1 MYIARFIL
9 QTKTPLHCGGGS
21 DPSLDQPVNRDSYG
35 LWRIQGSSVAGIL
48 RSYVRDA
55 EPKQEDILFGHH
67 NASKTT
73 SSNSTVDQSA
83 SLVWCSD
90 ALLLDFDENYAF
102 KKIASGNDI
111 GFSVGPFVRD
121 HVNIDLEKG
130 TATDGGKYDEE
141 IVPPGVKFA
150 IELKLD
156 GWNEELSADKSDA
169 FLKLCSAI
177 KQGLITFGGKT
188 VSGYGKVDCTYAEV
202 RELNLKSKDDLETYL
217 NLSDSP
223 VFADNEGHSVELLKV
238 DELTSKDDYLY
249 TGKLVLPLVSNG
261 PILVGGTNSKDSEV
275 DMVCLMTPILDDK
288 KKDYIYKYTIPGSSL
303 RGVIRHRVFDILKA
317 LDKYSDKNDE
327 LNSIFGSVS
336 GKNGSA
342 GHVKC
347 SDIYLGVDKAQHVQH
362 VAIDRF
368 TGGAIDGALFDEAPI
383 WESCLLLKTEI
394 EFTDLTAFQTAVL
407 MHALLDICTGDAPI
421 GGGTNRG
428 NGVVRIKDLDKGIL
442 TALQNVEAKVCHG
455 KENLDVKDQAQ
466 LNQWLDDLDGELI
479 K

>member
-48 RSYVRDA
+48 RSYIKDA
-55 EPKQEDILFGHH
+55 EPELEDILFGHQ
-67 NASKTT
+67 NRNF
-73 SSNSTVDQSA
+73 SSLDQSA

-90 ALLLDFDENYAF
+90 ASLLDFDDDFAF
-102 KKIASGNDI
+102 KKIASGKDI
-111 GFSVGPFVRD
+111 GFGVGPFVRD

-156 GWNEELSADKSDA
+156 DWNEELSADKSDA

-188 VSGYGKVDCTYAEV
+188 VSGYGKVVCTYAEV
-202 RELNLKSKDDLETYL
+202 KELNLKNKDDLETYL

-238 DELTSKDDYLY
+238 DDFTSKDGSLY

-288 KKDYIYKYTIPGSSL
+288 KKDYIYKYTISGSSL

-317 LDKYSDKNDE
+317 LDKDNESSDE

-342 GHVKC
+342 GHIKC
-347 SDIYLGVDKAQHVQH
+347 SDIYLDVDKAQHVQH

-368 TGGAIDGALFDEAPI
+368 TGGAIDGALFDEAPV
-383 WESCLLLKTEI
+383 WESGLLLKTEI
-394 EFTDLTAFQTAVL
+394 EFTDLTALQTAVL

-442 TALQNVEAKVCHG
+442 SALQNVEAKVSHG
-455 KENLDVKDQAQ
+455 KEILDVKNQAQ

>member
-48 RSYVRDA
+48 RSYIKDA
-55 EPKQEDILFGHH
+55 EPELEDILFGHQ
-67 NASKTT
+67 NRNF
-73 SSNSTVDQSA
+73 SSLDQSA

-90 ALLLDFDENYAF
+90 ASLLDFDDDFAF
-102 KKIASGNDI
+102 KKIASGKDI
-111 GFSVGPFVRD
+111 GFGVGPFVRD

-188 VSGYGKVDCTYAEV
+188 VSGYGKVVCTYAEV
-202 RELNLKSKDDLETYL
+202 KELNLKNKDDLETYL

-238 DELTSKDDYLY
+238 DDFTSKDGSLY

-288 KKDYIYKYTIPGSSL
+288 KKDYIYKYTISGSSL

-317 LDKYSDKNDE
+317 LDKDNESSDE

-342 GHVKC
+342 GHIKC
-347 SDIYLGVDKAQHVQH
+347 SDIYLDVDKAQHVQH

-368 TGGAIDGALFDEAPI
+368 TGGAIDGALFDEAPV
-383 WESCLLLKTEI
+383 WESGLLLKTEI
-394 EFTDLTAFQTAVL
+394 EFTDLTALQTAVL

-442 TALQNVEAKVCHG
+442 SALQNVEAKVSHG
-455 KENLDVKDQAQ
+455 KEILDVKDQAQ

>member
-48 RSYVRDA
+48 RSYIKDA
-55 EPKQEDILFGHH
+55 EPELEDILFGHQ
-67 NASKTT
+67 NRNF
-73 SSNSTVDQSA
+73 SSLDQSA

-90 ALLLDFDENYAF
+90 ASLLDFDDDFAF
-102 KKIASGNDI
+102 KKIASGKDI
-111 GFSVGPFVRD
+111 GFGVGPFVRD

-188 VSGYGKVDCTYAEV
+188 VSGYGKVVCTYAEV
-202 RELNLKSKDDLETYL
+202 KELNLKNKDDLETYL

-238 DELTSKDDYLY
+238 DDFTSKDGSLY

-288 KKDYIYKYTIPGSSL
+288 KKDYIYKYTISGSSL

-317 LDKYSDKNDE
+317 LDKDNESSDE

-342 GHVKC
+342 GHIKC
-347 SDIYLGVDKAQHVQH
+347 SDIYLDVDKAQHVQH

-368 TGGAIDGALFDEAPI
+368 TGGAIDGALFDEAPV
-383 WESCLLLKTEI
+383 WESGLLLKTEI
-394 EFTDLTAFQTAVL
+394 EFTDLTALQTAVL

-442 TALQNVEAKVCHG
+442 YALQNVEAKVSHG
-455 KENLDVKDQAQ
+455 KEILDVKDQAQ

>member
-48 RSYVRDA
+48 RSYIKDA
-55 EPKQEDILFGHH
+55 EPELEDILFGHQ
-67 NASKTT
+67 NRNF
-73 SSNSTVDQSA
+73 SSLDQSA

-90 ALLLDFDENYAF
+90 ASLLDFDDDFAF
-102 KKIASGNDI
+102 KKIASGKDI
-111 GFSVGPFVRD
+111 GFGVGPFVRD

-188 VSGYGKVDCTYAEV
+188 VSGYGKVVCTYAEV
-202 RELNLKSKDDLETYL
+202 KELNLKNKDDLETYL

-238 DELTSKDDYLY
+238 DDFTSKDGSLY

-288 KKDYIYKYTIPGSSL
+288 KKDYIYKYTISGSSL

-317 LDKYSDKNDE
+317 LDKDNESSDV

-342 GHVKC
+342 GHIKC
-347 SDIYLGVDKAQHVQH
+347 SDIYLDVDKAQHVQH

-368 TGGAIDGALFDEAPI
+368 TGGAIDGALFDEAPV
-383 WESCLLLKTEI
+383 WESGLLLKTEI
-394 EFTDLTAFQTAVL
+394 EFTDLTALQTAVL

-442 TALQNVEAKVCHG
+442 SALQNVEAKVSHG
-455 KENLDVKDQAQ
+455 KEILDVKDQAQ

>member
-48 RSYVRDA
+48 RSYIKDA
-55 EPKQEDILFGHH
+55 EPELEDILFGHQ
-67 NASKTT
+67 NRNF
-73 SSNSTVDQSA
+73 SSLDQSA

-90 ALLLDFDENYAF
+90 ASLLDFDDDFAF
-102 KKIASGNDI
+102 KKIASGKDI
-111 GFSVGPFVRD
+111 GFGVGPFVRD

-156 GWNEELSADKSDA
+156 GWNEELGADKSDA

-188 VSGYGKVDCTYAEV
+188 VSGYGKVVCTYAEV
-202 RELNLKSKDDLETYL
+202 KELNLKNKDDLETYL

-238 DELTSKDDYLY
+238 DDFTSKDGSLY

-288 KKDYIYKYTIPGSSL
+288 KKDYIYKYTISGSSL

-317 LDKYSDKNDE
+317 LDKDNESSDE

-342 GHVKC
+342 GHIKC
-347 SDIYLGVDKAQHVQH
+347 SDIYLDVDKAQHVQH

-368 TGGAIDGALFDEAPI
+368 TGGAIDGALFDEAPV
-383 WESCLLLKTEI
+383 WESGLLLKTEI
-394 EFTDLTAFQTAVL
+394 EFTDLTALQTAVL

-442 TALQNVEAKVCHG
+442 SALQNVEAKVSHG
-455 KENLDVKDQAQ
+455 KEILDVKDQAQ

>member
-48 RSYVRDA
+48 RSYIKDA
-55 EPKQEDILFGHH
+55 EPELEDILFGHQ
-67 NASKTT
+67 NRNF
-73 SSNSTVDQSA
+73 SSLDQSA

-90 ALLLDFDENYAF
+90 ASLLDFDDDFAF
-102 KKIASGNDI
+102 KKIASGKDI
-111 GFSVGPFVRD
+111 GFGVGPFVRD

-156 GWNEELSADKSDA
+156 GWNEELGADKSDA

-188 VSGYGKVDCTYAEV
+188 VSGYGKVVCTYAEV
-202 RELNLKSKDDLETYL
+202 KELNLKNKDDLETYL

-238 DELTSKDDYLY
+238 DDFTSKDGSLY

-275 DMVCLMTPILDDK
+275 DMMCLMTPILDDK
-288 KKDYIYKYTIPGSSL
+288 KKDYIYKYTISGSSL

-317 LDKYSDKNDE
+317 LDKDNESSDE

-342 GHVKC
+342 GHIKC
-347 SDIYLGVDKAQHVQH
+347 SDIYLDVDKAQHVQH

-368 TGGAIDGALFDEAPI
+368 TGGAIDGALFDEAPV
-383 WESCLLLKTEI
+383 WESGLLLKTEI
-394 EFTDLTAFQTAVL
+394 EFTNLTALQTAVL

-442 TALQNVEAKVCHG
+442 TALQNVEAIVSHG
-455 KENLDVKDQAQ
+455 KEILNVKDQAQ

>member
-48 RSYVRDA
+48 RSYIKDA
-55 EPKQEDILFGHH
+55 EPELEDILFGHQ
-67 NASKTT
+67 NRNF
-73 SSNSTVDQSA
+73 SSLDQSA

-90 ALLLDFDENYAF
+90 ASLLDFDDDFAF
-102 KKIASGNDI
+102 KKIASGKDI
-111 GFSVGPFVRD
+111 GFGVGPFVRD

-188 VSGYGKVDCTYAEV
+188 VSGYGKVVCTYAEV
-202 RELNLKSKDDLETYL
+202 KELNLKNKDDLETYL

-238 DELTSKDDYLY
+238 DDFTSKDGSLY

-288 KKDYIYKYTIPGSSL
+288 KKDYIYKYTISGSSL

-317 LDKYSDKNDE
+317 LDKDNESSDE
-327 LNSIFGSVS
+327 LNGIFGSVS

-342 GHVKC
+342 GHIKC
-347 SDIYLGVDKAQHVQH
+347 SDIYLAVDKAQHVQH

-368 TGGAIDGALFDEAPI
+368 TGGAIDGALFDEAPV
-383 WESCLLLKTEI
+383 WESGLLLKTEI
-394 EFTDLTAFQTAVL
+394 EFTDLTALQTAVL

-442 TALQNVEAKVCHG
+442 SALQNVEAKVSHG
-455 KENLDVKDQAQ
+455 KEILDVKNQAQ

>member
-48 RSYVRDA
+48 RSYIKDA
-55 EPKQEDILFGHH
+55 EPELEDILFGHQ
-67 NASKTT
+67 NRNF
-73 SSNSTVDQSA
+73 SSLDQSA

-90 ALLLDFDENYAF
+90 ASLLDFDDDFAF
-102 KKIASGNDI
+102 KKIASGKDI
-111 GFSVGPFVRD
+111 GFGVGPFVRD

-156 GWNEELSADKSDA
+156 GWNEELSTDKSDA

-177 KQGLITFGGKT
+177 KHGLITFGGKT
-188 VSGYGKVDCTYAEV
+188 VSGYGKVVCTYAEV
-202 RELNLKSKDDLETYL
+202 KELNLKNKDDLETYL

-238 DELTSKDDYLY
+238 DDFTSKDGSLY

-261 PILVGGTNSKDSEV
+261 PILVGGTNTKDSEV
-275 DMVCLMTPILDDK
+275 DMVCLMTPILDEK

-317 LDKYSDKNDE
+317 LNKDNEQNDE

-342 GHVKC
+342 GHIKC
-347 SDIYLGVDKAQHVQH
+347 SDIYLDIDKAQHVQH

-368 TGGAIDGALFDEAPI
+368 TGGAIDGALFDEAPV
-383 WESCLLLKTEI
+383 WESGLLLKTEI
-394 EFTDLTAFQTAVL
+394 EFTALTALQTAVL

-442 TALQNVEAKVCHG
+442 TALQNVEAIVSHG
-455 KENLDVKDQAQ
+455 KEILNVKDQAQ

>member
-48 RSYVRDA
+48 RSYIKDA
-55 EPKQEDILFGHH
+55 EPELEDILFGHQ
-67 NASKTT
+67 NRNF
-73 SSNSTVDQSA
+73 SSLDQSA

-90 ALLLDFDENYAF
+90 ASLLDFDDDFAF
-102 KKIASGNDI
+102 KKIASGKDI
-111 GFSVGPFVRD
+111 GFGVGPFVRD

-141 IVPPGVKFA
+141 IVPPGIKFA

-188 VSGYGKVDCTYAEV
+188 VSGYGKVVCTYAEV
-202 RELNLKSKDDLETYL
+202 KELNLKNKDDLETYL

-238 DELTSKDDYLY
+238 DDFTSKDGSLY

-288 KKDYIYKYTIPGSSL
+288 KKDYIYKYTISGSSL

-317 LDKYSDKNDE
+317 LDKDNESSDE

-342 GHVKC
+342 GHIKC
-347 SDIYLGVDKAQHVQH
+347 SDIYLDVDKAQHVQH

-368 TGGAIDGALFDEAPI
+368 TGGAIDGALFDEAPV
-383 WESCLLLKTEI
+383 WESGLLLKTEI
-394 EFTDLTAFQTAVL
+394 EFTALTALQTAVL

-442 TALQNVEAKVCHG
+442 SALQNVEAKVSHG
-455 KENLDVKDQAQ
+455 KEILDVKNQAQ

>member
-1 MYIARFIL
+1 M
-9 QTKTPLHCGGGS
+9 
-21 DPSLDQPVNRDSYG
+21 
-35 LWRIQGSSVAGIL
+35 
-48 RSYVRDA
+48 
-55 EPKQEDILFGHH
+55 
-67 NASKTT
+67 
-73 SSNSTVDQSA
+73 
-83 SLVWCSD
+83 
-90 ALLLDFDENYAF
+90 
-102 KKIASGNDI
+102 
-111 GFSVGPFVRD
+111 
-121 HVNIDLEKG
+121 
-130 TATDGGKYDEE
+130 
-141 IVPPGVKFA
+141 
-150 IELKLD
+150 
-156 GWNEELSADKSDA
+156 SADKSDA

-383 WESCLLLKTEI
+383 WESGLLLKTEI

-455 KENLDVKDQAQ
+455 KEKLDVKDQAQ

>member
-9 QTKTPLHCGGGS
+9 QNKTPLHCGGGS

-35 LWRIQGSSVAGIL
+35 LWKIQGSSVAGIL

-67 NASKTT
+67 NATKTN

-156 GWNEELSADKSDA
+156 GWNEEISADKSDA

-188 VSGYGKVDCTYAEV
+188 VSGYGKVKCTYAEV
-202 RELNLKSKDDLETYL
+202 K
-217 NLSDSP
+217 
-223 VFADNEGHSVELLKV
+223 
-238 DELTSKDDYLY
+238 ELTSKDDSLY
-249 TGKLVLPLVSNG
+249 TGKLILPLVSNG
-261 PILVGGTNSKDSEV
+261 PILVGGTNTKDSEV
-275 DMVCLMTPILDDK
+275 DMVCLMTPILDEK

-317 LDKYSDKNDE
+317 LDKDNDKNDE
-327 LNSIFGSVS
+327 LNRIFGSVS
-336 GKNGSA
+336 GKNGST

-347 SDIYLGVDKAQHVQH
+347 SDIYLDIDKSQHVQH

-383 WESCLLLKTEI
+383 WESGLLLKTEI
-394 EFTDLTAFQTAVL
+394 EFTDLNALQTAVL

-442 TALQNVEAKVCHG
+442 TALQNVEAKVSRG
-455 KENLDVKDQAQ
+455 KEILDVKDQAQ

>member
-48 RSYVRDA
+48 RSYIKDA
-55 EPKQEDILFGHH
+55 EPELEDILFGHQ
-67 NASKTT
+67 NRNF
-73 SSNSTVDQSA
+73 SSLDQSA

-90 ALLLDFDENYAF
+90 ASLLDFDDDFAF
-102 KKIASGNDI
+102 KKIASGKDI
-111 GFSVGPFVRD
+111 GFGVGPFVRD

-188 VSGYGKVDCTYAEV
+188 VSGYGKVVCTYAEV
-202 RELNLKSKDDLETYL
+202 KELNLKNKDDLETYL

-238 DELTSKDDYLY
+238 DDFTSKDGSLY

-288 KKDYIYKYTIPGSSL
+288 KKDYIYKYTISGSSL
-303 RGVIRHRVFDILKA
+303 SGVIRHRVFDILKA
-317 LDKYSDKNDE
+317 LDKDNESSDE

-342 GHVKC
+342 GHIKC
-347 SDIYLGVDKAQHVQH
+347 SDIYLDVDKAQHVQH

-368 TGGAIDGALFDEAPI
+368 TGGAIDGALFDEAPV
-383 WESCLLLKTEI
+383 WESGLLLKTEI
-394 EFTDLTAFQTAVL
+394 EFTDLTALQTAVL

-442 TALQNVEAKVCHG
+442 SALQNVEAKVSHG
-455 KENLDVKDQAQ
+455 KEILDVKDQAQ

>member
-48 RSYVRDA
+48 RSYIKDA
-55 EPKQEDILFGHH
+55 EPELEDILFGHQ
-67 NASKTT
+67 NRNF
-73 SSNSTVDQSA
+73 SSLDQSA

-90 ALLLDFDENYAF
+90 ASLLDFDDDFAF
-102 KKIASGNDI
+102 KKIASGKDI
-111 GFSVGPFVRD
+111 GFGVGPFVRD

-188 VSGYGKVDCTYAEV
+188 VSGYGKVVCTYAEV
-202 RELNLKSKDDLETYL
+202 KELNLKNKDDLETYL

-238 DELTSKDDYLY
+238 DDFTSKDGYLY

-288 KKDYIYKYTIPGSSL
+288 KKDYIYKYTISGSSL

-317 LDKYSDKNDE
+317 LDKDNESSDE

-342 GHVKC
+342 GHIKC
-347 SDIYLGVDKAQHVQH
+347 SDIYLDVDKAQHVQH

-368 TGGAIDGALFDEAPI
+368 TGGAIDGALFDEAPV
-383 WESCLLLKTEI
+383 WESGLLLKTEI
-394 EFTDLTAFQTAVL
+394 EFTDLTALQTAVL

-442 TALQNVEAKVCHG
+442 SALQNVEAKVSHG
-455 KENLDVKDQAQ
+455 KEILDVKDQAQ

>member
-48 RSYVRDA
+48 RSYIKDA
-55 EPKQEDILFGHH
+55 EPELEDILFGHQ
-67 NASKTT
+67 NRNF
-73 SSNSTVDQSA
+73 SSLDQSA

-90 ALLLDFDENYAF
+90 ASLLDFDDDFAF
-102 KKIASGNDI
+102 KKIASGKDI
-111 GFSVGPFVRD
+111 GFGVGPFVRD

-130 TATDGGKYDEE
+130 TAIDGGKYDEE

-156 GWNEELSADKSDA
+156 GWNEELSTDKSDA

-177 KQGLITFGGKT
+177 KHGLITFGGKT
-188 VSGYGKVDCTYAEV
+188 VSGYGKVVCTYAEV
-202 RELNLKSKDDLETYL
+202 KELNLKNKDDLETYL

-238 DELTSKDDYLY
+238 DDFTSKDGSLY

-261 PILVGGTNSKDSEV
+261 PILVGGTNTKDSEV
-275 DMVCLMTPILDDK
+275 DMVCLMTPILDEK

-317 LDKYSDKNDE
+317 LNKDNEQNDE

-342 GHVKC
+342 GHIKC
-347 SDIYLGVDKAQHVQH
+347 SDIYLDIDKAQHVQH

-368 TGGAIDGALFDEAPI
+368 TGGAIDGALFDEAPV
-383 WESCLLLKTEI
+383 WESGLLLKTEI
-394 EFTDLTAFQTAVL
+394 EFTALTALQTAVL

-442 TALQNVEAKVCHG
+442 TALQNVEAIVSHG
-455 KENLDVKDQAQ
+455 KEILNVKDQAQ

>member
-48 RSYVRDA
+48 RSYIKDA
-55 EPKQEDILFGHH
+55 EPELEDILFGHQ
-67 NASKTT
+67 NRNF
-73 SSNSTVDQSA
+73 SSLDQSA

-90 ALLLDFDENYAF
+90 ASLLDFDDDFAF
-102 KKIASGNDI
+102 KKIASGKDI
-111 GFSVGPFVRD
+111 GFGVGPFVRD

-188 VSGYGKVDCTYAEV
+188 VSGYGKVVCTYAEV
-202 RELNLKSKDDLETYL
+202 KELNLKNKDDLETYL

-238 DELTSKDDYLY
+238 DDFTSKDGSLY

-288 KKDYIYKYTIPGSSL
+288 KKDYIYKYTISGSSL

-317 LDKYSDKNDE
+317 LDKDNESSDE

-336 GKNGSA
+336 CKNGSA
-342 GHVKC
+342 GHIKC
-347 SDIYLGVDKAQHVQH
+347 SDIYLDVDKAQHVQH

-368 TGGAIDGALFDEAPI
+368 TGGAIDGALFDEAPV
-383 WESCLLLKTEI
+383 WESGLLLKTEI
-394 EFTDLTAFQTAVL
+394 EFTDLTALQTAVL

-442 TALQNVEAKVCHG
+442 SALQNVEAKVSHG
-455 KENLDVKDQAQ
+455 KEILDVKDQAQ

>member
-48 RSYVRDA
+48 RSYIKDA
-55 EPKQEDILFGHH
+55 EPELEDILFGHQ
-67 NASKTT
+67 NRNF
-73 SSNSTVDQSA
+73 SSLDQSA

-90 ALLLDFDENYAF
+90 ASLLDFDDDFAF
-102 KKIASGNDI
+102 KKIASGKDI
-111 GFSVGPFVRD
+111 GFGVGPFVRD

-130 TATDGGKYDEE
+130 TAIDGGKYDEE

-156 GWNEELSADKSDA
+156 GWNEELSTDKSDA

-177 KQGLITFGGKT
+177 KHGLITFGGKT
-188 VSGYGKVDCTYAEV
+188 VSGYGKVVCTYAEV
-202 RELNLKSKDDLETYL
+202 KELNLKNKDDLETYL

-238 DELTSKDDYLY
+238 DDFTSKDGSIY

-261 PILVGGTNSKDSEV
+261 PILVGGTNTKDSEV
-275 DMVCLMTPILDDK
+275 DMVCLMTPILDEK

-317 LDKYSDKNDE
+317 LNKDNEQNDE

-342 GHVKC
+342 GHIKC
-347 SDIYLGVDKAQHVQH
+347 SDIYLDIDKAQHVQH

-368 TGGAIDGALFDEAPI
+368 TGGAIDGALFDEAPV
-383 WESCLLLKTEI
+383 WESGLLLKTEI
-394 EFTDLTAFQTAVL
+394 EFTALTALQTAVL

-442 TALQNVEAKVCHG
+442 TALQNVEAIVSHG
-455 KENLDVKDQAQ
+455 KEILNVKDQAQ

>member
-48 RSYVRDA
+48 RSYIKDA
-55 EPKQEDILFGHH
+55 EPELEDILFGHQ
-67 NASKTT
+67 NRNF
-73 SSNSTVDQSA
+73 SSLDQSA

-90 ALLLDFDENYAF
+90 ASLLDFDDDFAF
-102 KKIASGNDI
+102 KKIASGKDI
-111 GFSVGPFVRD
+111 GFGVGPFVRD

-156 GWNEELSADKSDA
+156 GWNEELSTDKSDA

-177 KQGLITFGGKT
+177 KHGLITFGGKT
-188 VSGYGKVDCTYAEV
+188 VSGYGKVVCTYAEV
-202 RELNLKSKDDLETYL
+202 KELNLKNKDDLETYL

-238 DELTSKDDYLY
+238 DDFTSKDGSLY
-249 TGKLVLPLVSNG
+249 TGKLVLPLISNG
-261 PILVGGTNSKDSEV
+261 PILVGGTNTKDSEV
-275 DMVCLMTPILDDK
+275 DMVCLMTPILDEK

-317 LDKYSDKNDE
+317 LNKDNEQNDE

-342 GHVKC
+342 GHIKC
-347 SDIYLGVDKAQHVQH
+347 SDIYLDIDKAQHVQH

-368 TGGAIDGALFDEAPI
+368 TGGAIDGALFDEAPV
-383 WESCLLLKTEI
+383 WESGLLLKTEI
-394 EFTDLTAFQTAVL
+394 EFTALTALQTAVL

-442 TALQNVEAKVCHG
+442 TALQNVEATVSHG
-455 KENLDVKDQAQ
+455 KEILNVKDQAQ

>member
-48 RSYVRDA
+48 RSYIKDA
-55 EPKQEDILFGHH
+55 EPELEDILFGHQ
-67 NASKTT
+67 NRNF
-73 SSNSTVDQSA
+73 SSLDQSA

-90 ALLLDFDENYAF
+90 ASLLDFDDDFAF
-102 KKIASGNDI
+102 KKIASGKDI
-111 GFSVGPFVRD
+111 GFGVGPFVRD

-156 GWNEELSADKSDA
+156 GWNEELSTDKSDA

-177 KQGLITFGGKT
+177 KHGLITFGGKT
-188 VSGYGKVDCTYAEV
+188 VSGYGKVVCTYAEV
-202 RELNLKSKDDLETYL
+202 KELNLKNKDDLETYL

-238 DELTSKDDYLY
+238 DDFTSKDGSLY

-261 PILVGGTNSKDSEV
+261 PILVGGTNTKDSEV
-275 DMVCLMTPILDDK
+275 DMVCLMTPILDEK

-317 LDKYSDKNDE
+317 LNKDNEQNDE

-342 GHVKC
+342 GHIKC
-347 SDIYLGVDKAQHVQH
+347 SDIYLDIDKAQHVQH

-368 TGGAIDGALFDEAPI
+368 TGGAIDGALFDEAPV
-383 WESCLLLKTEI
+383 WESGLLLKTEI
-394 EFTDLTAFQTAVL
+394 EFTALTALQTAVL

-428 NGVVRIKDLDKGIL
+428 NGVVRIKDLDKSIL
-442 TALQNVEAKVCHG
+442 TALQNVEAIVSHG
-455 KENLDVKDQAQ
+455 KEILNVKDQAQ

>member
-48 RSYVRDA
+48 RSYIKDA
-55 EPKQEDILFGHH
+55 EPELEDILFGHQ
-67 NASKTT
+67 NRNF
-73 SSNSTVDQSA
+73 SSLDQSA

-90 ALLLDFDENYAF
+90 ASLLDFDDDFAF
-102 KKIASGNDI
+102 KKIASGKDI
-111 GFSVGPFVRD
+111 GFGVGPFVRD

-156 GWNEELSADKSDA
+156 GWNEELGADKSDA

-188 VSGYGKVDCTYAEV
+188 VSGYGKVVCTYAEV
-202 RELNLKSKDDLETYL
+202 KELNLKNKDDLETYL

-238 DELTSKDDYLY
+238 DDFTSKDGSLY

-275 DMVCLMTPILDDK
+275 DMMCLMTPILDDK
-288 KKDYIYKYTIPGSSL
+288 KKDYIYKYTISGSSL

-317 LDKYSDKNDE
+317 LDKDNESSDE

-342 GHVKC
+342 GHIKC
-347 SDIYLGVDKAQHVQH
+347 SDIYLDVDKAQHVQH

-368 TGGAIDGALFDEAPI
+368 TGGAIDGALFDEAPV
-383 WESCLLLKTEI
+383 WESGLLLKTEI
-394 EFTDLTAFQTAVL
+394 EFTDLTALQTAVL

-442 TALQNVEAKVCHG
+442 TALQNVEAIVSHG
-455 KENLDVKDQAQ
+455 KEILNVKDQAQ

>member
-48 RSYVRDA
+48 RSYIKDA
-55 EPKQEDILFGHH
+55 EPELEDILFGHQ
-67 NASKTT
+67 NRNF
-73 SSNSTVDQSA
+73 SSLDQSA

-90 ALLLDFDENYAF
+90 ASLLDFDDDFAF
-102 KKIASGNDI
+102 KKIASGKDI
-111 GFSVGPFVRD
+111 GFGVGPFVRD

-188 VSGYGKVDCTYAEV
+188 VSGYGKVVCTYAEV
-202 RELNLKSKDDLETYL
+202 KELNLKNKDDLETYL

-238 DELTSKDDYLY
+238 DDFTSKDGSLY

-288 KKDYIYKYTIPGSSL
+288 KKDYIYKYTISGSSL

-317 LDKYSDKNDE
+317 LDKDNESSDE

-336 GKNGSA
+336 GENGSA
-342 GHVKC
+342 GHIKC
-347 SDIYLGVDKAQHVQH
+347 SDIYLDVDKAQHVQH

-368 TGGAIDGALFDEAPI
+368 TGGAIDGALFDEAPV
-383 WESCLLLKTEI
+383 WESGLLLKTEI
-394 EFTDLTAFQTAVL
+394 EFTDLTALQTAVL

-442 TALQNVEAKVCHG
+442 SALQNVEAKVSHG
-455 KENLDVKDQAQ
+455 KEILDVKNQAQ

>member
-9 QTKTPLHCGGGS
+9 QTKTPLHCGGDS

-48 RSYVRDA
+48 RSYIKDA
-55 EPKQEDILFGHH
+55 EPELEDILFGHQ
-67 NASKTT
+67 NRNF
-73 SSNSTVDQSA
+73 SSLDQSA

-90 ALLLDFDENYAF
+90 ASLLDFDDDFAF
-102 KKIASGNDI
+102 KKIASGKDI
-111 GFSVGPFVRD
+111 GFGVGPFVRD

-188 VSGYGKVDCTYAEV
+188 VSGYGKVVCTYAEV
-202 RELNLKSKDDLETYL
+202 KELNLKNKDDLETYL

-238 DELTSKDDYLY
+238 DDFTSKDGSLY

-288 KKDYIYKYTIPGSSL
+288 KKDYIYKYTISGSSL

-317 LDKYSDKNDE
+317 LDKDNESSDE

-342 GHVKC
+342 GHIKC
-347 SDIYLGVDKAQHVQH
+347 SDIYLDVDKAQHVQH

-368 TGGAIDGALFDEAPI
+368 TGGAIDGALFDEAPV
-383 WESCLLLKTEI
+383 WESGLLLKTEI
-394 EFTDLTAFQTAVL
+394 EFTDLTALQTAVL

-442 TALQNVEAKVCHG
+442 SALQNVEAKVSHG
-455 KENLDVKDQAQ
+455 KEILDVKDQAQ

>member
-48 RSYVRDA
+48 RSYIKDA
-55 EPKQEDILFGHH
+55 EPKLEDILFGHQ
-67 NASKTT
+67 NRNF
-73 SSNSTVDQSA
+73 SSLDQSA

-90 ALLLDFDENYAF
+90 ASLLDFDDDFAF
-102 KKIASGNDI
+102 KKIASGKDI
-111 GFSVGPFVRD
+111 GFGVGPFVRD

-188 VSGYGKVDCTYAEV
+188 VSGYGKVVCTYAEV
-202 RELNLKSKDDLETYL
+202 KELNLKNKDDLETYL

-238 DELTSKDDYLY
+238 DDFTSKDGSLY

-288 KKDYIYKYTIPGSSL
+288 KKDYIYKYTISGSSL

-317 LDKYSDKNDE
+317 LDKDNESSDE

-342 GHVKC
+342 GHIKC
-347 SDIYLGVDKAQHVQH
+347 SDIYLDVDKAQHVQH

-368 TGGAIDGALFDEAPI
+368 TGGAIDGALFDEAPV
-383 WESCLLLKTEI
+383 WESGLLLKTEI
-394 EFTDLTAFQTAVL
+394 EFTDLTALQTAVL

-442 TALQNVEAKVCHG
+442 SALQNVEAKVSHG
-455 KENLDVKDQAQ
+455 KEILDVKDQAQ

>member
-48 RSYVRDA
+48 RSYIKDA
-55 EPKQEDILFGHH
+55 EPELEDILFGHQ
-67 NASKTT
+67 NRNF
-73 SSNSTVDQSA
+73 SSLDQSA

-90 ALLLDFDENYAF
+90 ASLLDFDDDFAF
-102 KKIASGNDI
+102 KKIALGKDI
-111 GFSVGPFVRD
+111 GFGVGPFVRD

-141 IVPPGVKFA
+141 IVPPGVKFT

-188 VSGYGKVDCTYAEV
+188 VSGYGKVVCTYAEV
-202 RELNLKSKDDLETYL
+202 KELNLKNKDDLETYL

-238 DELTSKDDYLY
+238 DDFTSKDGSLY

-261 PILVGGTNSKDSEV
+261 PILVGGTNTKDSEV
-275 DMVCLMTPILDDK
+275 DMVCLMTPILDEK

-317 LDKYSDKNDE
+317 LNKGNEQNDE

-342 GHVKC
+342 GHIKC
-347 SDIYLGVDKAQHVQH
+347 SDIYLDIDKAQHVQH

-368 TGGAIDGALFDEAPI
+368 TGGAIDGALFDEAPV
-383 WESCLLLKTEI
+383 WESGLLLKTEI
-394 EFTDLTAFQTAVL
+394 EFTALTALQTAVL

-442 TALQNVEAKVCHG
+442 TALQNVEAIVSHG
-455 KENLDVKDQAQ
+455 KEILNVKDQAQ

>member
-48 RSYVRDA
+48 RSYIKDA
-55 EPKQEDILFGHH
+55 EPELEDILFGHQ
-67 NASKTT
+67 NRNF
-73 SSNSTVDQSA
+73 SSLDQSA

-90 ALLLDFDENYAF
+90 ASLLDFDDDFAF
-102 KKIASGNDI
+102 KKIASGKDI
-111 GFSVGPFVRD
+111 GFGVGPFVRD

-188 VSGYGKVDCTYAEV
+188 VSGYGKVVCTYAEV
-202 RELNLKSKDDLETYL
+202 KELNLKNKDDLETYL

-238 DELTSKDDYLY
+238 DDFTSKDGSLY

-288 KKDYIYKYTIPGSSL
+288 KKDYIYKYTISGSSL

-317 LDKYSDKNDE
+317 LDKDNESSDE

-342 GHVKC
+342 GHIKC
-347 SDIYLGVDKAQHVQH
+347 SDIYLDVNKAQHVQH

-368 TGGAIDGALFDEAPI
+368 TGGAIDGALFDEAPV
-383 WESCLLLKTEI
+383 WESGLLLKTEI
-394 EFTDLTAFQTAVL
+394 EFTDLTALQTAVL

-442 TALQNVEAKVCHG
+442 SALQNVEAKVSHG
-455 KENLDVKDQAQ
+455 KEILDVKDQAQ

>member
-48 RSYVRDA
+48 RSYIKDA
-55 EPKQEDILFGHH
+55 EPELEDILFGHQ
-67 NASKTT
+67 NRNF
-73 SSNSTVDQSA
+73 SSLDQSA

-90 ALLLDFDENYAF
+90 ASLLDFDDDFAF
-102 KKIASGNDI
+102 KKIASGKDI
-111 GFSVGPFVRD
+111 GFGVGPFVRD

-188 VSGYGKVDCTYAEV
+188 VSGYGKVVCTYAEV
-202 RELNLKSKDDLETYL
+202 KELNLKNKDDLETYL

-238 DELTSKDDYLY
+238 DDFTSKDGSLY

-288 KKDYIYKYTIPGSSL
+288 KKDYIYKYTISGSSL

-317 LDKYSDKNDE
+317 LDKDNESSDE

-342 GHVKC
+342 GHIKC
-347 SDIYLGVDKAQHVQH
+347 SDIYLDVDKAQHVQH

-368 TGGAIDGALFDEAPI
+368 TGGAIDGALFDEAPV
-383 WESCLLLKTEI
+383 WESGLLLKTEI
-394 EFTDLTAFQTAVL
+394 EFTDLTALQTAVL

-442 TALQNVEAKVCHG
+442 SALQNVEAKVSHG
-455 KENLDVKDQAQ
+455 KEILDVKDQAQ
-466 LNQWLDDLDGELI
+466 LNQWLDDLDGELN

>member
-48 RSYVRDA
+48 RSYIKDA
-55 EPKQEDILFGHH
+55 EPELEDILFGHQ
-67 NASKTT
+67 NRNF
-73 SSNSTVDQSA
+73 SSLDQSA

-90 ALLLDFDENYAF
+90 ASLLDFDDDFAF
-102 KKIASGNDI
+102 KKIASGKDI
-111 GFSVGPFVRD
+111 GFGVGPFVRD

-188 VSGYGKVDCTYAEV
+188 VSGYGKVVCTYAEV
-202 RELNLKSKDDLETYL
+202 KELNLKNKDDLETYL

-238 DELTSKDDYLY
+238 DDFTSKDGSLY

-317 LDKYSDKNDE
+317 LDKDNESSDE

-342 GHVKC
+342 GHIKC
-347 SDIYLGVDKAQHVQH
+347 SDIYLDVDKAQHVQH

-368 TGGAIDGALFDEAPI
+368 TGGAIDGALFDEAPV
-383 WESCLLLKTEI
+383 WESGLLLKTEI

-442 TALQNVEAKVCHG
+442 SALQNVEAKVSHG
-455 KENLDVKDQAQ
+455 KEILDVKDQAQ

>member
-48 RSYVRDA
+48 RSYIKDA
-55 EPKQEDILFGHH
+55 EPELEDILFGHQ
-67 NASKTT
+67 NRNF
-73 SSNSTVDQSA
+73 SSLDQSA

-90 ALLLDFDENYAF
+90 ASLLDFDDDFAF
-102 KKIASGNDI
+102 KKIASGKDI
-111 GFSVGPFVRD
+111 GFGVGPFVRD

-156 GWNEELSADKSDA
+156 GWNEELSAGKSDA

-188 VSGYGKVDCTYAEV
+188 VSGYGKVVCTYAEV
-202 RELNLKSKDDLETYL
+202 KELNLKNKDDLETYL

-238 DELTSKDDYLY
+238 DDFTSKDGSLY

-288 KKDYIYKYTIPGSSL
+288 KKDYIYKYTISGSSL

-317 LDKYSDKNDE
+317 LDKDNESSDE

-342 GHVKC
+342 GHIKC
-347 SDIYLGVDKAQHVQH
+347 SDIYLDVDKAQHVQH

-368 TGGAIDGALFDEAPI
+368 TGGAIDGALFDEAPV
-383 WESCLLLKTEI
+383 WESGLLLKTEI
-394 EFTDLTAFQTAVL
+394 EFTDLTALQTAVL

-442 TALQNVEAKVCHG
+442 SALQNVEAKVSHG
-455 KENLDVKDQAQ
+455 KEILDVKDQAQ

>member
-48 RSYVRDA
+48 RSYIKDA
-55 EPKQEDILFGHH
+55 EPELEDILFGHQ
-67 NASKTT
+67 NRNF
-73 SSNSTVDQSA
+73 SSLDQSA

-90 ALLLDFDENYAF
+90 ASLLDFDDDFAF
-102 KKIASGNDI
+102 KKIASGKDI
-111 GFSVGPFVRD
+111 GFGVGPFVRD

-188 VSGYGKVDCTYAEV
+188 VSGYGKVVCTYAEV
-202 RELNLKSKDDLETYL
+202 KELNLKNKDDLETYL

-238 DELTSKDDYLY
+238 DDFTSKDGSLY

-288 KKDYIYKYTIPGSSL
+288 KKDYIYKYTISGSSL

-317 LDKYSDKNDE
+317 LDKDNESSDE

-342 GHVKC
+342 GHIKC
-347 SDIYLGVDKAQHVQH
+347 SDIYLDVDKAQHVQH

-368 TGGAIDGALFDEAPI
+368 TGGAIDGALFDEAPV
-383 WESCLLLKTEI
+383 WESGLLLKTEI
-394 EFTDLTAFQTAVL
+394 EFTDLTALQTAVL

-442 TALQNVEAKVCHG
+442 SALQNVEAKVSHG
-455 KENLDVKDQAQ
+455 KEILDVKNQAQ

>member
-48 RSYVRDA
+48 RSYIKDA
-55 EPKQEDILFGHH
+55 EPELEDILFGHQ
-67 NASKTT
+67 NRNF
-73 SSNSTVDQSA
+73 SSLDQSA

-90 ALLLDFDENYAF
+90 ASLLDFDDDFAF
-102 KKIASGNDI
+102 KKIASGKDI
-111 GFSVGPFVRD
+111 GFGVGPFVRD

-188 VSGYGKVDCTYAEV
+188 VSGYGKVVCTYAEV
-202 RELNLKSKDDLETYL
+202 KELNLKNKDDLETYL

-238 DELTSKDDYLY
+238 DDFSSKNGSLY

-261 PILVGGTNSKDSEV
+261 PILVGGTNTKDSEV
-275 DMVCLMTPILDDK
+275 DMVCLMTPILDEK

-303 RGVIRHRVFDILKA
+303 RGAIRHRVFDILKA
-317 LDKYSDKNDE
+317 LNKDNEQNDE

-342 GHVKC
+342 GHIKC
-347 SDIYLGVDKAQHVQH
+347 SDIYIDVDKAQHVQH

-368 TGGAIDGALFDEAPI
+368 TGGAIDGALFDEAPV
-383 WESCLLLKTEI
+383 WESGLLLKTEI
-394 EFTDLTAFQTAVL
+394 EFTALTALQTAVL
-407 MHALLDICTGDAPI
+407 MHALLDSCTGDAPI

-442 TALQNVEAKVCHG
+442 TALQNVEAKVSHG
-455 KENLDVKDQAQ
+455 KEILDVKDQAQ

>member
-48 RSYVRDA
+48 RSYIKDA
-55 EPKQEDILFGHH
+55 EPELEDILFGHQ
-67 NASKTT
+67 NRNF
-73 SSNSTVDQSA
+73 SSLDQSA

-90 ALLLDFDENYAF
+90 ASLLDFDDDFAF
-102 KKIASGNDI
+102 KKIASGKDI
-111 GFSVGPFVRD
+111 GFGVGPFVRD

-141 IVPPGVKFA
+141 IVPPGVKFD

-188 VSGYGKVDCTYAEV
+188 VSGYGKVVCTYAEV
-202 RELNLKSKDDLETYL
+202 KELNLKNKDDLETYL

-238 DELTSKDDYLY
+238 DDFTSKDGSLY

-288 KKDYIYKYTIPGSSL
+288 KKDYIYKYTISGSSL

-317 LDKYSDKNDE
+317 LDKDNESSDE

-342 GHVKC
+342 GHIKC
-347 SDIYLGVDKAQHVQH
+347 SDIYLDVDKAQHVQH

-368 TGGAIDGALFDEAPI
+368 TGGAIDGALFDEAPV
-383 WESCLLLKTEI
+383 WESGLLLKTEI
-394 EFTDLTAFQTAVL
+394 EFTDLTALQTAVL

-442 TALQNVEAKVCHG
+442 SALQNVEAKVSHG
-455 KENLDVKDQAQ
+455 KEILDVKDQAQ

>member
-48 RSYVRDA
+48 RSYIKDA
-55 EPKQEDILFGHH
+55 EPELEDILFGLQ
-67 NASKTT
+67 NRNF
-73 SSNSTVDQSA
+73 SSLDQSA

-90 ALLLDFDENYAF
+90 ASLLDFDDDFAF
-102 KKIASGNDI
+102 KKIASGKDI
-111 GFSVGPFVRD
+111 GFGVGPFVRD

-130 TATDGGKYDEE
+130 TAIDGGKYDEE

-156 GWNEELSADKSDA
+156 GWNEELSTDKSDA

-177 KQGLITFGGKT
+177 KHGLITFGGKT
-188 VSGYGKVDCTYAEV
+188 VSGYGKVVCTYAEV
-202 RELNLKSKDDLETYL
+202 KELNLKNKDDLETYL

-238 DELTSKDDYLY
+238 DDFTSKDGSIY

-261 PILVGGTNSKDSEV
+261 PILVGGTNTKDSEV
-275 DMVCLMTPILDDK
+275 DMVCLMTPILDEK

-317 LDKYSDKNDE
+317 LNKDNEQNDE

-342 GHVKC
+342 GHIKC
-347 SDIYLGVDKAQHVQH
+347 SDIYLDIDKAQHVQH

-368 TGGAIDGALFDEAPI
+368 TGGAIDGALFDEAPV
-383 WESCLLLKTEI
+383 WESGLLLKTEI
-394 EFTDLTAFQTAVL
+394 EFTALTALQTAVL

-442 TALQNVEAKVCHG
+442 TALQNVEAIVSHG
-455 KENLDVKDQAQ
+455 KEILNVKDQAQ